1 MKISK
6 LLVLTTVILLS
17 GISGGKV
24 QAKTASADLE
34 TKAADYYIIEEASKD
49 KAGEVSAKLQKE
61 LEEVENPET
70 VIIDKKEYMVTEVTG
85 LCYPDTIDASL
96 KQDTYKC
103 KKNKVTTKIVL
114 PKTIEKIGK
123 GTFTNFSKLR
133 EIVIAEENPKFKS
146 ENGAVLSK
154 SGKTLYGT
162 ITIKNTYRVPN
173 GVVKI
178 SSRAFAY
185 SSVKKVIL
193 PKTCKKIQERAFY
206 RCKNLRS
213 VKNLKKV
220 KKIGS
225 GAFYKTKI
233 KNV

>member
-49 KAGEVSAKLQKE
+49 KAGEVSAKLQNE
-61 LEEVENPET
+61 LEEVEIPET

-173 GVVKI
+173 GVVK
-178 SSRAFAY
+178 
-185 SSVKKVIL
+185 KVIL